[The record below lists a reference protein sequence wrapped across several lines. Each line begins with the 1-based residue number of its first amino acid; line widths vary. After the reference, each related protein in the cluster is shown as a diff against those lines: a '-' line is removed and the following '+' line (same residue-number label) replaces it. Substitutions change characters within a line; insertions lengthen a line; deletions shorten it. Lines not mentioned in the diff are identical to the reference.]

1 MFNINSRKES
11 VLVFCLSQSFCYSF
25 FSNFG
30 VDEDPSSYFTFH
42 QQAASTGSTS
52 VMEIWAEGNG
62 MKWKTSSNIFTFE
75 TGLIWPFVI
84 LSKTELLK
92 YTHPLLWPYI
102 TVIYH
107 HIFSVGW
114 GCLKQSELAIKF

>member
-1 MFNINSRKES
+1 MERNVSYRLQEGKRSCFLS
-11 VLVFCLSQSFCYSF
+11 VAE
-25 FSNFG
+25 FSAVLFWGNFG
-30 VDEDPSSYFTFH
+30 VGSDPSSYFTFH

-52 VMEIWAEGNG
+52 AMEIWAEGNG

-84 LSKTELLK
+84 LSETELLK
-92 YTHPLLWPYI
+92 YAHPLLWPYI

-107 HIFSVGW
+107 RIFSVG
-114 GCLKQSELAIKF
+114 